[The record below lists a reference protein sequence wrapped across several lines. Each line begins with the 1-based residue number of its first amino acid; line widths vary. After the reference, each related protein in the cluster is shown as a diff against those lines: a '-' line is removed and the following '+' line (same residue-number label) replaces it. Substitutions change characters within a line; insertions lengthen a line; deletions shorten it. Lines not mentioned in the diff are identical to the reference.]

1 MSGNKILLDTNI
13 ILYFLNGDQT
23 LLPIFEEKHVFISF
37 VTEIELL
44 GYTEFTST
52 ERLQIKELLSAFTI
66 IDINSEIKD
75 NCIELRQTVH
85 LKLPDAIIM
94 ATSRSMNIPLI
105 SADADFKKVKQSDFI
120 YYEYE

>member
-13 ILYFLNGDQT
+13 ILYFLNGDET

-44 GYTEFTST
+44 GYSEFTIS
-52 ERLQIKELLSAFTI
+52 ERSQIKELLSAFTI
-66 IDINSEIKD
+66 ININSDIKTA
-75 NCIELRQTVH
+75 CIELKQSIR

-94 ATSRSMNIPLI
+94 ATSQSLNIPLI
-105 SADADFKKVKQSDFI
+105 SADADFKKVNQSDFI
-120 YYEYE
+120 FYEY